1 MTKYESADCR
11 HCGRMTGS
19 MIINTAKL
27 VGEYNTVLCQ
37 DCLNLFEVY
46 MRDHPSFIAINNLTN
61 LAQLLLARTSG
72 DGVDRTSE
80 LNELIEERRALTRT
94 LYAISEAWVTK
105 RDSDQS

>member
-1 MTKYESADCR
+1 
-11 HCGRMTGS
+11 MTGS
-19 MIINTAKL
+19 MSVILTKL

-72 DGVDRTSE
+72 DGIDRTSE
-80 LNELIEERRALTRT
+80 WNELIEEHRAVAKT

-105 RDSDQS
+105 RDGDQT